1 MTLERV
7 HISASQSGESV
18 TFAQTMKAT
27 FTNRALLAII
37 GAAIGLLLS
46 QLLVQSMN
54 NYLYADYFNDIRPL
68 AISSVIN
75 TGFALVIAGIT
86 SPLSKKYGQ

>member
-1 MTLERV
+1 
-7 HISASQSGESV
+7 
-18 TFAQTMKAT
+18 
-27 FTNRALLAII
+27 
-37 GAAIGLLLS
+37 
-46 QLLVQSMN
+46 MN

-86 SPLSKKYGQ
+86 SPLSKKYGKKELAVVGTFFSGILLT